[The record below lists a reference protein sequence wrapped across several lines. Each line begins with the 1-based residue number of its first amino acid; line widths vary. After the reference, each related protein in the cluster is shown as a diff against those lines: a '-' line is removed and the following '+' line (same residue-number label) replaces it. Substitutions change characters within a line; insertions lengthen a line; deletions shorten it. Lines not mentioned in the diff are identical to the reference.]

1 MSIEP
6 VTKEKGGIAMKKA
19 LWIVSFIPLIITAVV
34 LQFFPD
40 GGKVP
45 MHYDMAGNIDR
56 WGSKYENLIFPV
68 IILGLAL
75 VWSLLI
81 GYYERKK
88 DNAKTE
94 KESAEAATNARVM
107 GIVAVACAVLW
118 TALQCV
124 LLYGAY
130 TAAVADATKATVD
143 IGKFSGIFIGV
154 LLIIIAN
161 FMTKTRINSTVGIRT
176 VWSMYNENT
185 WRKSN
190 HFGAIVFMITGALI
204 VIGAV
209 FAGSS
214 LGATV
219 ISLVLV
225 CVAAVVTVAYSYHV
239 YNEEKKA
246 EALIRKEEER

>member
-1 MSIEP
+1 
-6 VTKEKGGIAMKKA
+6 MKKA
-19 LWIVSFIPLIITAVV
+19 LWLVSFIPLIITAVA
-34 LQFFPD
+34 LKFFPD
-40 GGKVP
+40 GTKVP

-68 IILGLAL
+68 VVLAITL
-75 VWSLLI
+75 IWALLI
-81 GYYERKK
+81 RYYEKK
-88 DNAKTE
+88 RDNAKTE
-94 KESAEAATNARVM
+94 KESAEAATNVRVLS
-107 GIVAVACAVLW
+107 IVAVASAVLW

-130 TAAVADATKATVD
+130 TAAVAGATKATVD

-154 LLIIIAN
+154 LMIVIAN
-161 FMTKTRINSTVGIRT
+161 FMTKTRINGTVGIRT

-190 HFGAIVFMITGALI
+190 HLGAIVFMITGVLTVI
-204 VIGAV
+204 VSACV
-209 FAGSS
+209 DSS

-225 CVAAVVTVAYSYHV
+225 CVAAAVTVVYSYHV
-239 YNEEKKA
+239 YDEEKKA
-246 EALIRKEEER
+246 AELIRREEDR